1 LADLKDAPKWKGGC
15 GYVRDQQQIE
25 KKGPELLD
33 VRPMGTKAAKD
44 SKLLA
49 NAQLV
54 IEQKHVQMLERKVKT
69 QRDEFLLKIFS
80 LNINSEEAKRWFAMK
95 AQEAMEEMEDSSKPS
110 RKKTKTGSLESGS
123 SVEIDISTSCSSSN
137 DEVSILETGP

>member
-1 LADLKDAPKWKGGC
+1 VGVDMSEISSSPA
-15 GYVRDQQQIE
+15 
-25 KKGPELLD
+25 LLD
-33 VRPMGTKAAKD
+33 VHPMGKKAAKD

-54 IEQKHVQMLERKVKT
+54 IEQKHVQKLERKVKT
-69 QRDEFLLKIFS
+69 QRDEFLFKIFS

-110 RKKTKTGSLESGS
+110 RKIAKTGSLKSGS
-123 SVEIDISTSCSSSN
+123 SVEIDISTSCSSSTD